1 MKLLKILLSAA
12 VSFIFCISVS
22 ASSDVVYSMHTNDKT
37 IALTFDDGPH
47 PRYTAEI
54 LDILGEYDIKAT
66 FFTIGQNVDLY
77 SDVVKEL
84 YAAGH
89 EIGNHTYTHSN
100 MKFLTEE
107 KISSEI
113 NDTEN
118 AVYGNIAYR
127 TKLLRPPGG
136 MLCDTVCK
144 VAEEKGYT
152 IVCWSV
158 DTLDWAH
165 TPSNEIVNHVLS
177 SVKGGDIILF
187 HDFVSGESTT
197 IDALKIIIPT
207 LLEEGY
213 RFVTVSE
220 LIGAA

>member
-1 MKLLKILLSAA
+1 MKYIRKVLIFTLPFLL
-12 VSFIFCISVS
+12 VISVS
-22 ASSDVVYSMHTNDKT
+22 ASSDVVYSMHTNEKT

-54 LDILGEYDIKAT
+54 LDILGEYDIKET

-77 SDVVKEL
+77 SDIVKAVYE
-84 YAAGH
+84 AGH
-89 EIGNHTYTHSN
+89 EIGNHTYSHSN
-100 MKFLTEE
+100 MRFLTEE
-107 KISSEI
+107 KIYSEI
-113 NDTEN
+113 SDTEN
-118 AVYGNIAYR
+118 AVYGNIEYR

-144 VAEEKGYT
+144 VAEENDYT

-165 TPSNEIVNHVLS
+165 TPSEDIVNNVLS

-187 HDFVSGESTT
+187 HDYVSGKSTT
-197 IDALKIIIPT
+197 IDALKVIIPT
-207 LLEEGY
+207 LLDEGY
-213 RFVTVSE
+213 QFVTVSE
-220 LIGAA
+220 LIGAE